1 MPDVAVNSR
10 IKKGH
15 KECSAI
21 FLKEIGTKIF
31 VLCHCCCLAF
41 EILIY
46 IIVYFI

>member
-31 VLCHCCCLAF
+31 VLFHCYCLAF